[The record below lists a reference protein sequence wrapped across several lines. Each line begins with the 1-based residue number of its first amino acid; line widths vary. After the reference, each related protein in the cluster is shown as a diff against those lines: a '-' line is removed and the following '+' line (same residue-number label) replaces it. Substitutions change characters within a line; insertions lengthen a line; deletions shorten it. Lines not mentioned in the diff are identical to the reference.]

1 MIEKLF
7 FFVISKIDFFGLKQY
22 AIKFFKRIVKKKNI
36 IDENFTSFTKQKFL
50 ILEMISLY

>member
-1 MIEKLF
+1 MNDKLF

-22 AIKFFKRIVKKKNI
+22 AIKFFKRIVKKNI